1 MLDEYTGAFARY
13 LRTGT
18 VGTLSDF
25 CAEDADLARLR
36 VYRNGFLKAC
46 IDALRANYPSVERVA
61 GEERFAGLARHFVE
75 ADPPGRASL
84 VEYGEGF
91 PQHVRDTREAH
102 GLDWLASFAALDRAW
117 TEVYFAEDDD
127 IEAAPHRG
135 DSGVLP
141 DSGGWSAANAQ
152 PASHLVGPNAST
164 PAGDGLDN
172 ASAPGGDGIDDARP
186 PSDSNGL
193 SAAAERSVSD
203 SAGSATLV
211 SADGVPCD
219 AEALM
224 NLRGRLSPRV
234 RLASLDHRVLDAW
247 RRLRE
252 GEPRPRVEIRHAPQQ
267 VLVWRSGAEML
278 YRNLAVPEHA
288 FIAGVAAGRT
298 CAEAAGSA
306 LDLDAE
312 FDLVAT
318 FASLLHHRMLSFEH

>member
-13 LRTGT
+13 LRTGS
-18 VGTLSDF
+18 VGALSDF
-25 CAEDADLARLR
+25 CDADADLSRLR

-46 IDALRANYPSVERVA
+46 VDALRASYPSVERLA
-61 GEERFAGLARHFVE
+61 GEERFPALARHFAE
-75 ADPPGRASL
+75 ANPPGTASL

-91 PQHVRDTREAH
+91 PQHVRDTREVH
-102 GLDWLASFAALDRAW
+102 GLDWLASFAVLDRAW

-135 DSGVLP
+135 DSGALP
-141 DSGGWSAANAQ
+141 GPGGRLAADAQ
-152 PASHLVGPNAST
+152 PASCLIGPNASAPAGAGLDDAPASPDSSGMPATVEQSASDSDGSRT
-164 PAGDGLDN
+164 PA
-172 ASAPGGDGIDDARP
+172 
-186 PSDSNGL
+186 
-193 SAAAERSVSD
+193 
-203 SAGSATLV
+203 
-211 SADGVPCD
+211 SADSLSDD

-234 RLASLDHRVLDAW
+234 RLVSLDYRVLATW

-252 GEPRPRVEIRHAPQQ
+252 GESGPRVEIPHAPQQ
-267 VLVWRSGAEML
+267 VLVWRSDAEML
-278 YRNLAVPEHA
+278 YRDLAAPEHA
-288 FIAGVAAGRT
+288 FIAGVAAGRP
-298 CAEAAGSA
+298 CGEAAGSA